1 MQKFKKTNASFKSFA
16 TVLSLIAICLIF
28 GLINPVFLTG
38 TSLHSVLVNAVPVGL
53 VAVGAGICLMGG
65 YFDMG
70 VGMVAGLAGVL
81 VTYLMDA
88 ELPIVLVILIPML
101 MGAFCGLLA
110 GSAVSFLNM
119 NAWISTFALQQ
130 IYRTLLYV
138 ITNGVPISLGSTK
151 YAAFTQFGRMKVFGV
166 IQFPIVVLVVVYGL
180 CYLFLR
186 YRELGRSV
194 YVVGSNPL
202 AARICG
208 VNLHKTRLFMFILTN
223 TLASVAGM
231 LLAARMATAAP
242 FAGESFAFE
251 AIAAGMVSGMGG
263 GKGNLLMVFVGVLIL
278 FVIKSG
284 LVMIG
289 LPDFYQYMA
298 TGLVMLIAC
307 VLQTEKKKR

>member
-70 VGMVAGLAGVL
+70 VGMVAGLAG
-81 VTYLMDA
+81 
-88 ELPIVLVILIPML
+88 
-101 MGAFCGLLA
+101 
-110 GSAVSFLNM
+110 
-119 NAWISTFALQQ
+119 ALQQ

-263 GKGNLLMVFVGVLIL
+263 GKANLLMVFVGVLIL

-298 TGLVMLIAC
+298 TGLVMLVAC